1 MLLHDRSVAINIA
14 VLCFFALSIIGW
26 MTGHS
31 LFICCKRALIGAII
45 TYVIGGWA
53 VKAINAILIRAMIE
67 SQMSQKER
75 SPFTVNRNVECKDRR
90 RGSTD
95 G

>member
-1 MLLHDRSVAINIA
+1 MLLHDRSIAMNIA
-14 VLCFFALSIIGW
+14 VLCFFALSFIGW
-26 MTGHS
+26 MSGHS

-53 VKAINAILIRAMIE
+53 VKAINAILIHAMIE
-67 SQMSQKER
+67 SQMSQQKR
-75 SPFTVNRNVECKDRR
+75 SPFASNRNVEYKDRR
-90 RGSTD
+90 RDSTN

>member
-45 TYVIGGWA
+45 TYV
-53 VKAINAILIRAMIE
+53 
-67 SQMSQKER
+67 
-75 SPFTVNRNVECKDRR
+75 TVSYTHLTLPTSDLV
-90 RGSTD
+90 
-95 G
+95 